1 LYRAIDTANDGYVS
15 RDDFKN
21 FMLPSEPSRSR
32 LVSED
37 IVMRQRGKTV
47 EDLNLLAT
55 VKENQDHED
64 NSRDDDKRKTSL
76 SINPNEEEFNEER

>member
-1 LYRAIDTANDGYVS
+1 
-15 RDDFKN
+15 
-21 FMLPSEPSRSR
+21 MLPSEPSRSR

>member
-1 LYRAIDTANDGYVS
+1 
-15 RDDFKN
+15 
-21 FMLPSEPSRSR
+21 MLPSEPSRSR

-47 EDLNLLAT
+47 EDLNPLAT

-76 SINPNEEEFNEER
+76 SINPNEEGFNEER